1 MPASS
6 SASHR
11 RITRRPVTWT
21 IATGRAVHPLDGIEF
36 QRQWESRAFELGGG
50 DYCAPGQLVGD
61 FLKEQRSSVLGEVL
75 PSYTPGVRLT
85 DLGEPGRPSL
95 PEYVLDAIREA
106 IPAFDRQ
113 IKGFAR
119 PDAVFTGVETRTSSP
134 LRITRGAAMQ
144 SVNVRGLFP
153 AGEGAGYAGGIMS
166 AGVDGIEVAEAVARS
181 MLNIETVAAV
191 VRTAA

>member
-6 SASHR
+6 SASHPADYAQAGHVDDR
-11 RITRRPVTWT
+11 HR
-21 IATGRAVHPLDGIEF
+21 RAVHPLDGIEF

-61 FLKEQRSSVLGEVL
+61 FLKKQRSSVLGEVQ

-85 DLGEPGRPSL
+85 DLAAPDRPSL

-134 LRITRGAAMQ
+134 LRITRGAGMQ

-181 MLNIETVAAV
+181 MLNIEPAAATVRASA
-191 VRTAA
+191 